1 MQIRRLSSAEAD
13 FQKKFSELVAVDA
26 SVDPEITRRA
36 EAIVDDVRERGDAA
50 VLEYTAR
57 FDRLPAEKL
66 SDLVISAEE
75 MRQAL
80 ETLPEDQ
87 RTALEEAA
95 RRIRVFHENELEKS
109 FTVCDEYGNKLG
121 QRVTPVDSVGLYVPG
136 GLAAYPS
143 SVLMNAMPALVA
155 GVKRIEMVVPTP
167 GGQKN
172 QLVLAAASQEGAMS
186 MFAAIPACNFPKRM
200 FAEVPLP
207 VINVPISPTR
217 GDQKA

>member
-66 SDLVISAEE
+66 SDLVITAEE

-80 ETLPEDQ
+80 ETLPEEQ

-95 RRIRVFHENELEKS
+95 PSACSTKMSSKRASRF
-109 FTVCDEYGNKLG
+109 
-121 QRVTPVDSVGLYVPG
+121 VTNTATSWVSESRLSTLSVSMYR
-136 GLAAYPS
+136 AAWQHTR
-143 SVLMNAMPALVA
+143 AL
-155 GVKRIEMVVPTP
+155 
-167 GGQKN
+167 
-172 QLVLAAASQEGAMS
+172 
-186 MFAAIPACNFPKRM
+186 F
-200 FAEVPLP
+200 
-207 VINVPISPTR
+207 
-217 GDQKA
+217 

>member
-121 QRVTPVDSVGLYVPG
+121 QRVTPVDSVVG
-136 GLAAYPS
+136 GLSYALQYLAMC
-143 SVLMNAMPALVA
+143 VLLILALVKSGSWA
-155 GVKRIEMVVPTP
+155 RDIV
-167 GGQKN
+167 GG
-172 QLVLAAASQEGAMS
+172 
-186 MFAAIPACNFPKRM
+186 
-200 FAEVPLP
+200 
-207 VINVPISPTR
+207 
-217 GDQKA
+217 